1 MTVAFLVSVFF
12 CPWWL
17 TVTLGVLLLSFFEA
31 GVVVVIGG
39 VCMDVLFGAPLVP
52 FGGFQYLYTTLFL
65 MLGIL
70 SWYLHK
76 TLSE

>member
-17 TVTLGVLLLSFFEA
+17 TVTLGVLLLSLFEA

-39 VCMDVLFGAPLVP
+39 VCMDVLFGTPLVP

-65 MLGIL
+65 ILTML